1 MMDMRVKKTKRSIIN
16 AFLEL
21 RSKMPLEK
29 IRVNELCRIAEINK
43 STFYA
48 HYQDIYQ
55 LSEEVE
61 QEVLQSYLNIPHPEY
76 VLCNTE
82 GFVRELFQ
90 AFYAH
95 ERLFHILFSGSRS
108 SVLTEKIAEGI
119 RELILRQYPQY
130 ADNPVFHT
138 LITYRVYGS
147 CYAFQESKDYGEEL
161 VISLIGKLAGQDFEE
176 FDLGTKESVDAY
188 DENLSAEGNLDNKKR
203 WWKEAE
209 GMKKRKRKKRKEE

>member
-29 IRVNELCRIAEINK
+29 IRINELCRIAEINK

-48 HYQDIYQ
+48 HYQDVYQ

-130 ADNPVFHT
+130 SYADYLSGLRQLLRF
-138 LITYRVYGS
+138 S
-147 CYAFQESKDYGEEL
+147 
-161 VISLIGKLAGQDFEE
+161 GKQRLWGGAGDF
-176 FDLGTKESVDAY
+176 FD
-188 DENLSAEGNLDNKKR
+188 
-203 WWKEAE
+203 WKA
-209 GMKKRKRKKRKEE
+209 GWAGF

>member
-1 MMDMRVKKTKRSIIN
+1 MMDIRVKKTKRSIIN

-76 VLCNTE
+76 VLYNTE

-176 FDLGTKESVDAY
+176 FDLQREGSFSCQQKETRTI
-188 DENLSAEGNLDNKKR
+188 KR
-203 WWKEAE
+203 DD
-209 GMKKRKRKKRKEE
+209 GKRQKA

>member
-1 MMDMRVKKTKRSIIN
+1 MDIRVKKTKRSIIN

-43 STFYA
+43 STFYS

-55 LSEEVE
+55 LSDEVE
-61 QEVLQSYLNIPHPEY
+61 QEVIQSYLDIPHPEY
-76 VLCNTE
+76 VLHNPE
-82 GFVRELFQ
+82 EFVRELFH

-95 ERLFHILFSGSRS
+95 EQLFRILFSGSRS
-108 SVLTEKIAEGI
+108 SVLTEKIAEGL

-147 CYAFQESKDYGEEL
+147 CYAFQESKAYGEEL
-161 VISLIGKLAGQDFEE
+161 VISLIGKLAGQAFEE
-176 FDLGTKESVDAY
+176 FGLQRESSFSCQQKEIRTI
-188 DENLSAEGNLDNKKR
+188 KR
-203 WWKEAE
+203 DD
-209 GMKKRKRKKRKEE
+209 GKRQKV

>member
-1 MMDMRVKKTKRSIIN
+1 MMDIRVKKTKRSIIN

-76 VLCNTE
+76 VLHNTE

-95 ERLFHILFSGSRS
+95 ERLFRILFSGNRS
-108 SVLTEKIAEGI
+108 SALTEKIAEGL
-119 RELILRQYPQY
+119 RELILKQYPQY
-130 ADNPVFHT
+130 ADNPAFHT
-138 LITYRVYGS
+138 LITYRVYGG
-147 CYAFQESKDYGEEL
+147 CYAFQESKAYGEEL
-161 VISLIGKLAGQDFEE
+161 VISLIGKLAGQDLEE
-176 FDLGTKESVDAY
+176 FDLQREGSFSCQQKETRTI
-188 DENLSAEGNLDNKKR
+188 KR
-203 WWKEAE
+203 DD
-209 GMKKRKRKKRKEE
+209 GKRQKA

>member
-1 MMDMRVKKTKRSIIN
+1 MDMRVKKTKRSIIN

-43 STFYA
+43 STFYS

-61 QEVLQSYLNIPHPEY
+61 QEAIQSYLDIPHPEY
-76 VLCNTE
+76 VLHNTE

-95 ERLFHILFSGSRS
+95 ERLFRILFSGSRS
-108 SVLTEKIAEGI
+108 SVLTEKIAEGLRDSTRSMRII
-119 RELILRQYPQY
+119 RRFIR
-130 ADNPVFHT
+130 
-138 LITYRVYGS
+138 
-147 CYAFQESKDYGEEL
+147 
-161 VISLIGKLAGQDFEE
+161 
-176 FDLGTKESVDAY
+176 
-188 DENLSAEGNLDNKKR
+188 
-203 WWKEAE
+203 
-209 GMKKRKRKKRKEE
+209 

>member
-43 STFYA
+43 STFYS

-61 QEVLQSYLNIPHPEY
+61 QEAIQSYLDIPHPEY
-76 VLCNTE
+76 VLHNTE

-95 ERLFHILFSGSRS
+95 ERLFRILFSGSRS
-108 SVLTEKIAEGI
+108 SVLTEKIAEGL

-130 ADNPVFHT
+130 ADNPAFHT
-138 LITYRVYGS
+138 LITYRVYGG
-147 CYAFQESKDYGEEL
+147 CYAFQESKTYGEEL
-161 VISLIGKLAGQDFEE
+161 VIPLIGKLAAQDFEE
-176 FDLGTKESVDAY
+176 FGLQKTEEKD
-188 DENLSAEGNLDNKKR
+188 
-203 WWKEAE
+203 
-209 GMKKRKRKKRKEE
+209 RKYEQKNRI